1 MGRSGF
7 FTLREAKRK
16 LSNDPI
22 LLRIIASL
30 KEAGKTDKELLEHL
44 NMVHGTFDAWKYR
57 GIKSYMSRINDIAE
71 FLDVSPNYLLRG
83 IDDEVNLETL
93 SEAEIQLVK
102 KYRKADDAGKRHILE
117 MVEYV
122 SRDVG
127 VKTCEH

>member
-1 MGRSGF
+1 MRVP
-7 FTLREAKRK
+7 THQ
-16 LSNDPI
+16 LSDDPI
-22 LLRIIASL
+22 LRRIIDAIRDS
-30 KEAGKTDKELLEHL
+30 GKTEKSLIDHL
-44 NMVHGTFDAWKYR
+44 QMVRGTFSSWRYKNV
-57 GIKSYMSRINDIAE
+57 KSYMSRINDIAE

-102 KYRKADDAGKRHILE
+102 KYRQADDAGKRHILE